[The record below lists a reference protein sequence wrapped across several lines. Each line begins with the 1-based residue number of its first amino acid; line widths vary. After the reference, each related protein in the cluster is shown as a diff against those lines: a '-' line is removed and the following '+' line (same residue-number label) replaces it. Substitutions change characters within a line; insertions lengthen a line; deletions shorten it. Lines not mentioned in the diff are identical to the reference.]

1 MATPAKSKN
10 YFYALGR
17 RKSATARVRLTTGS
31 GKISINDKPAEEYL
45 AGSKFF
51 LNDLIRPFTVL
62 EQENKYDVTVK
73 VTGGGHAGQIDAIK
87 LGIAKALAELNEDLR
102 GTLKRADLLGRDPRE
117 KERKKF
123 GFKGARK
130 QRQFTKR

>member
-1 MATPAKSKN
+1 MASSN

-17 RKSATARVRLTTGS
+17 RKSSTARVRLSS
-31 GKISINDKPAEEYL
+31 GKGVFMINDKDAKVYL
-45 AGSKFF
+45 DQSKY
-51 LNDLIRPFTVL
+51 LYNELKKPFASVEL
-62 EQENKYDVTVK
+62 EQGKFDISVK
-73 VTGGGHAGQIDAIK
+73 VNGGGKTGQVEAIQ
-87 LGIAKALAELNEDLR
+87 LGVAKALVLMNEDLK

-123 GFKGARK
+123 GLKGARK